1 MFKNNAVRTL
11 TTEQALKGK
20 KGVWRVIE
28 PQSPESL
35 KNMYTRFYLP
45 VTRARFLEDKNVKT
59 VDLSLQLLALRMA
72 IRPAE

>member
-35 KNMYTRFYLP
+35 KNIDTRFYLP

-59 VDLSLQLLALRMA
+59 VNLSLELLALRMA
-72 IRPAE
+72 FRPAE